1 VRESAFTWTTGG
13 RGLPIASSGT
23 ATYDLNAEGYP
34 VRREMTAVNTAEP
47 SNATTII
54 TEFEYIP

>member
-34 VRREMTAVNTAEP
+34 AEP